1 MGRHLFTLR
10 TLGQSVMEIRG
21 KPLYIGYRHAR
32 RLLIYLC
39 VVPGYH
45 DRQTLA
51 SLLFPGYSADIART
65 YLRKAIQQL
74 RQIRPSTLLQTYKAG
89 IQIDPSQPLF
99 VDHTHF
105 MACDTGDV
113 VSCREAIALYRGVF
127 LAEETRET
135 ASKEWWS
142 WVSDMRRMTD
152 QKLSRCYEKCV
163 ADSIAKHDIHRGW
176 SLAEDW
182 MRKAPGIDL
191 PHQMAIELLMEDGR
205 RSEAIHLFQVYEERR
220 VTEYGRKPGE
230 ALYAL
235 VKRLRQPQL
244 SVPLPGPTISTV
256 LQRRFLTVLTIQ
268 LILVEE
274 ADAEEEILRQLQ
286 YYRALAEPIAA
297 QCQALVYINEEG
309 NIELRLGLDAQ
320 VEDGPRRA
328 LWAAQQIGEK
338 STAGHA
344 HSLVI
349 HHGPAWV
356 GTDGLI
362 IGHFRSAICTLKE
375 VIQKRQGVLLNAE
388 AWEWLCA
395 HEFPRRLAQ
404 PLESIAAYYWLP
416 FTEGVWSSR
425 EISQDTPLHGREQ
438 EWGVLK
444 SALDNLTAGSGGRVV
459 WIHGEAGVGKTHLVR
474 TFLNQ
479 IPTSVTTVQYTCS
492 AVNAGAFLYPIASL
506 LQDIMGVRTESL
518 ARKIQAIHSLLD
530 AADEKDPLVRSL
542 WEKWWSP
549 EAETQQGGE
558 IRDYQ
563 ALLFESIHRVLTCH
577 LFTGRRVVVIE
588 DLQWADAATLRWLY
602 QYFRGMQQLSVLML
616 IITRNIMPTM
626 IGVADHE
633 TLLPL
638 SPWDAKTARA
648 YLRQLAHWQENSV
661 VEEALIA
668 RSRGIPFYLKILSEN
683 PATSSEHLPT
693 ALQDALDIHIARG
706 MKALDLLQVFAVVN
720 DIVSLPLLLAVL
732 PKRDQTAC
740 LYDLDQLVQQ
750 DLLQSIS
757 DGWQFRHDLLRDA
770 VHSGIP
776 VFVRRDLHV
785 RVASV
790 LEQQGAEPSL
800 LAWHYTV
807 AGLRD
812 QASRHTLHAAQ
823 KALSLG
829 DYDQAKELLTT
840 LGQDGHI
847 HLEGHE
853 RLQMNALNFFV
864 HKITQG
870 YSSST
875 FNALKRF
882 GDECFH
888 QKHCGLFY
896 LSYRYA
902 QWCVASA
909 CEGIGAA
916 LEVIRCMEN
925 ESYYDVDPQL
935 VVNLTTYMNGWSL
948 FWMGDLRRAHY
959 YLSACIR
966 NWRGEWDVI
975 VRAAAL
981 GESYYLSSIAYL
993 GLTEF
998 FMGRPEQGL
1007 KRSDNVLIT
1016 LASGRSHSQMFPLG
1030 MRLLGAYRVWDL
1042 HEIEKS
1048 ARRMLEICATHDMP
1062 LWRLLAEAFLVWA
1075 QTWKGYKSVPWAIQ
1089 RLKRLERQMK
1099 PTLGLAAILIFRL
1112 QLDLM
1117 ASLRQPRKEAE
1128 ARHRYYRLLRQ
1139 WQCLVLDVAFPL
1151 KISTIKLPA
1160 ARSSRWRKVCGF
1172 LNKVSCNPL

>member
-1 MGRHLFTLR
+1 MSTYLFTLR

-21 KPLYIGYRHAR
+21 KPLHIGSRHVR
-32 RLLIYLC
+32 HLLIYLC

-45 DRQTLA
+45 DRQMLA

-74 RQIRPSTLLQTYKAG
+74 RQIRPSILLQAYKAG
-89 IQIDPSQPLF
+89 IQMDLSQPLF

-113 VSCREAIALYRGVF
+113 ASCREAIALYRGVF

-135 ASKEWWS
+135 ASKGWWN
-142 WVSDMRRMTD
+142 WVSDMRHITD
-152 QKLSRCYEKCV
+152 QRLSLCYEKCV

-176 SLAEDW
+176 SLAEEW

-191 PHQMAIELLMEDGR
+191 PHQMAMELLMEDGR

-220 VTEYGRKPGE
+220 VTRYGRKPGE

-235 VKRLRQPQL
+235 VKRLHQL
-244 SVPLPGPTISTV
+244 RPVAPRPEPVTSPV

-268 LILVEE
+268 LILAED

-286 YYRALAEPIAA
+286 YYRALAKIVAT
-297 QCQALVYINEEG
+297 QCQAEVHINEEG
-309 NIELRLGLDAQ
+309 GIELRLGPDAPM
-320 VEDGPRRA
+320 EDGPRRA

-338 STAGHA
+338 SPAGHA

-349 HHGPAWV
+349 HHGSAWV
-356 GTDGLI
+356 GTDGLL

-395 HEFPRRLAQ
+395 HEFPRCLGQ

-416 FTEGVWSSR
+416 FTEGLWSSR
-425 EISQDTPLHGREQ
+425 EISQDTPLHGRKRELD
-438 EWGVLK
+438 VLTQ
-444 SALDNLTAGSGGRVV
+444 ALDDLTAGSGGRVV

-479 IPTSVTTVQYTCS
+479 ISTSVTTVQYTCS

-542 WEKWWSP
+542 WENWWSP
-549 EAETQQGGE
+549 KAETLHGGE
-558 IRDYQ
+558 FRDYQ
-563 ALLFESIHRVLTCH
+563 TLLFESIHRVLTCH

-602 QYFRGMQQLSVLML
+602 QYFQGMQQLSVLML
-616 IITRNIMPTM
+616 IITRDFMPTM
-626 IGVADHE
+626 IGVAQHE
-633 TLLPL
+633 ALLDL
-638 SPWDAKTARA
+638 SPWDAGTARS
-648 YLRQLAHWQENSV
+648 YLRQLAHWHGDPVAED
-661 VEEALIA
+661 ALIA
-668 RSRGIPFYLKILSEN
+668 RSRGIPFYLKILSGN

-720 DIVSLPLLLAVL
+720 DVVSVPLLLAVL
-732 PKRDQTAC
+732 PQRDQTAC

-750 DLLQSIS
+750 DLLQNIS

-776 VFVRRDLHV
+776 DFVRRDLHA

-800 LAWHYTV
+800 LAWHYAA
-807 AGLRD
+807 AGLED

-829 DYDQAKELLTT
+829 DYGQAQEFLTA
-840 LGQDGHI
+840 LGQAGHI
-847 HLEGHE
+847 HLEGRE
-853 RLQMNALNFFV
+853 RLQMNALDFFV

-902 QWCVASA
+902 QWCVAAA

-925 ESYYDVDPQL
+925 ESYEDVDPQL

-959 YLSACIR
+959 YLSASIR

-981 GESYYLSSIAYL
+981 GESYHLSSIAYL

-1007 KRSDNVLIT
+1007 KRSDNALIT

-1030 MRLLGAYRVWDL
+1030 MRLLGAYRLWDL
-1042 HEIEKS
+1042 YEIEKT

-1062 LWRLLAEAFLVWA
+1062 LWRLLAEAFLAWA

-1089 RLKRLERQMK
+1089 RLKLLEQQMK
-1099 PTLGLAAILIFRL
+1099 PILGLAAILIFRL

-1117 ASLRQPRKEAE
+1117 ASLRPSRKEAE
-1128 ARHRYYRLLRQ
+1128 AWHRYYRLLRQ
-1139 WQCLVLDVAFPL
+1139 WQCFVLDVAFPL
-1151 KISTIKLPA
+1151 KSSTIIKSYLGTIKS
-1160 ARSSRWRKVCGF
+1160 ARKSGHI
-1172 LNKVSCNPL
+1172 NE

>member
-1 MGRHLFTLR
+1 MSTYLFTLR

-21 KPLYIGYRHAR
+21 KPLHIGSRHVR
-32 RLLIYLC
+32 HLLIYLC

-45 DRQTLA
+45 DRQMLA

-74 RQIRPSTLLQTYKAG
+74 RQIRPSILLQAYKAG
-89 IQIDPSQPLF
+89 IQMDLSQPLF

-113 VSCREAIALYRGVF
+113 ASCREAIALYRGVF

-135 ASKEWWS
+135 ASKGWWN
-142 WVSDMRRMTD
+142 WVSDMRHITD
-152 QKLSRCYEKCV
+152 QRLSLCYEKCV

-176 SLAEDW
+176 SLAEEW

-191 PHQMAIELLMEDGR
+191 PHQMAMELLMEDGR

-220 VTEYGRKPGE
+220 VTRYGRKPGE

-235 VKRLRQPQL
+235 VKRLHQL
-244 SVPLPGPTISTV
+244 RPVAPRPEPVTSPV

-268 LILVEE
+268 LILAED

-286 YYRALAEPIAA
+286 YYRALAKIVAT
-297 QCQALVYINEEG
+297 QCQAEVHINEEG
-309 NIELRLGLDAQ
+309 GIELRLGPDAPM
-320 VEDGPRRA
+320 EDGPRRA

-338 STAGHA
+338 SPAGHA

-349 HHGPAWV
+349 HHGSAWV
-356 GTDGLI
+356 GTDGLL

-395 HEFPRRLAQ
+395 HEFPRCLGQ

-416 FTEGVWSSR
+416 FTEGLWSSR
-425 EISQDTPLHGREQ
+425 EISQDTPLHGRKREL
-438 EWGVLK
+438 GVLTQ
-444 SALDNLTAGSGGRVV
+444 ALDDLTAGSGGRVV

-479 IPTSVTTVQYTCS
+479 ISTSVTTVQYTCS

-542 WEKWWSP
+542 WENWWSP
-549 EAETQQGGE
+549 KAETLHGGE
-558 IRDYQ
+558 FRDYQ
-563 ALLFESIHRVLTCH
+563 TLLFESIHRVLTCH

-602 QYFRGMQQLSVLML
+602 QYFQGMQQLSVLML
-616 IITRNIMPTM
+616 IITRDFMPTM
-626 IGVADHE
+626 IGVAQHE
-633 TLLPL
+633 TLLDL
-638 SPWDAKTARA
+638 SPWDTGTARS
-648 YLRQLAHWQENSV
+648 YLRQLAHWHGDPV
-661 VEEALIA
+661 VEDALIT

-720 DIVSLPLLLAVL
+720 DVISVPLLLAIL
-732 PKRDQTAC
+732 PQRDQTAC

-776 VFVRRDLHV
+776 GFVRRDLHA

-800 LAWHYTV
+800 LAWHYAA
-807 AGLRD
+807 AGLED

-829 DYDQAKELLTT
+829 DYGQAQEFLTA
-840 LGQDGHI
+840 LGQTGHI
-847 HLEGHE
+847 HLEERE
-853 RLQMNALNFFV
+853 RLQMNALDFFV

-870 YSSST
+870 YSGST
-875 FNALKRF
+875 FNALERL
-882 GDECFH
+882 GNECFH

-916 LEVIRCMEN
+916 LEVIRCMET
-925 ESYYDVDPQL
+925 EFYEDVDPQL

-981 GESYYLSSIAYL
+981 GESYHLSSIAYL

-1007 KRSDNVLIT
+1007 KRSDNALIT

-1030 MRLLGAYRVWDL
+1030 MRLLGAYRLWDL
-1042 HEIEKS
+1042 YEIEKT

-1062 LWRLLAEAFLVWA
+1062 LWRLLAEAFLAWA

-1089 RLKRLERQMK
+1089 RLKLLEQQMK
-1099 PTLGLAAILIFRL
+1099 PILGLAAILIFRL

-1117 ASLRQPRKEAE
+1117 ASLRPSRKEAE
-1128 ARHRYYRLLRQ
+1128 AWHRYYCLLRQ
-1139 WQCLVLDVAFPL
+1139 WQCFVLDVAFPL
-1151 KISTIKLPA
+1151 KTSTIIKSYPSTIKS
-1160 ARSSRWRKVCGF
+1160 ARKSGHI
-1172 LNKVSCNPL
+1172 NE